1 MSQTNGIP
9 DIVSGVLLVFGL
21 NILVMFLLV
30 TIPFIGLV
38 QLLYVV
44 PIAIRKRNQQQWE
57 SMKGVIIGGV
67 ITALLN
73 GGCWLWIKL
82 FVI

>member
-1 MSQTNGIP
+1 MSQPNVLP
-9 DIVSGVLLVFGL
+9 DIVSGALLVFGL
-21 NILVMFLLV
+21 NILVMFLVV

-44 PIAIRKRNQQQWE
+44 PIAIRKRNRQQWE
-57 SMKGVIIGGV
+57 SMKGVIIAGV

-73 GGCWLWIKL
+73 GGCWLVFISYYQ
-82 FVI
+82 

>member
-38 QLLYVV
+38 QLLYLV

-73 GGCWLWIKL
+73 GGCWLWI
-82 FVI
+82 IGQ